1 MEIWKEIEGYEG
13 LYEVSNLG
21 RVKSLPKGKH
31 SRKSEMILT
40 LRKHPYKFV
49 NLCKNGK
56 ISTKSV
62 HRLVAI
68 AFISNTLNKPVINHI
83 DCNPANNNVS
93 NLEWATELENQ
104 MHSRRLGRYKLSDT
118 KSSERFKHFH
128 KNKDNRFNNY
138 SEQN

>member
-1 MEIWKEIEGYEG
+1 MEVWKEIEGYEG

-21 RVKSLPKGKH
+21 RVKSLPKGKF

-62 HRLVAI
+62 HRLVANC
-68 AFISNTLNKPVINHI
+68 FIPNLLNKSTINHI
-83 DCNPANNNVS
+83 DCNPSNNNVS
-93 NLEWATELENQ
+93 NLEWVTPLENQ
-104 MHSRRLGRYKLSDT
+104 MHSRRLGRYKDCDR
-118 KSSERFKHFH
+118 KSAERMRDRNLK
-128 KNKDNRFNNY
+128 K
-138 SEQN
+138 

>member
-21 RVKSLPKGKH
+21 RVKSLPKARYKIP
-31 SRKSEMILT
+31 KEIILT
-40 LRKHPYKFV
+40 PRKHPYKFV
-49 NLCKNGK
+49 NLSKDSK
-56 ISTKSV
+56 VSTKSI

-68 AFISNTLNKPVINHI
+68 AFIPNTLNKPVINHI
-83 DCNPANNNVS
+83 DCNPSNNCVS

-118 KSSERFKHFH
+118 KSSERFKEFH
-128 KNKDNRFNNY
+128 NNKDNRFKNY
-138 SEQN
+138 NGQN